1 MLTSNLFT
9 TGSQPSEHLELLVSE
24 GYATTST
31 EEITQEVPIF
41 ITSAA
46 TTTVNL
52 YNFRQLL
59 ITKSYRK
66 KHSFYHNF
74 LYPLTLCQTLPAN
87 PQSDSSAKQ
96 TLTVHVFILCCIH
109 VTYIYI
115 FCVLE

>member
-1 MLTSNLFT
+1 MLTSNSFT

-46 TTTVNL
+46 TTVNL

-59 ITKSYRK
+59 ITISYR
-66 KHSFYHNF
+66 
-74 LYPLTLCQTLPAN
+74 
-87 PQSDSSAKQ
+87 
-96 TLTVHVFILCCIH
+96 
-109 VTYIYI
+109 
-115 FCVLE
+115 